1 MIRESFFVKA
11 FVSICAYLKNSW
23 LESRLYHIYCSLA
36 YMFTKWVEESTIISF
51 LSSDWEKKLGLS
63 ECRLMYKAEKISQSK
78 ALKKEKGLLKLLKES
93 VLISIANENM
103 LVCLIYLIFFALPF
117 LPTMVLLGLC
127 LISLALYVL
136 NIFVGRIKFR
146 LNGMT
151 GIFIILFGAAYI
163 MSSLTSGNISQ
174 SLKVMGVFIV
184 FLSMFFI
191 TADSINTE
199 KRLNVLIN
207 VFILSALLVSLYGIY
222 QYITG
227 AEMDAAWVDSNTFE
241 DIKTRVY
248 ATFTN
253 PNVLGEYLIVMT
265 ALSIGMFW
273 QEKRLV
279 FKIYYMVLSG
289 IMGLCLI
296 CTNSRGSM
304 LGLILAAGFFVLL
317 SEKRLLIAGILA
329 VLAMPFIM
337 PESLWQRLSSVT
349 ALNDSSSLYR
359 ISIYKASL
367 NMLKNYWFGGI
378 GVAAFNNIY
387 PMFSFEAANAYHSHN
402 LFLQEF
408 LELGIVGFTAFIA
421 SIIFFM
427 QRIYFAIKNSSRK
440 YQILL
445 GTIFGGFAG
454 LLLQGMVDYIWFDYS
469 IILFY
474 WAVMGLGMC
483 MIRLGGKAK

>member
-227 AEMDAAWVDSNTFE
+227 AQGSAA
-241 DIKTRVY
+241 
-248 ATFTN
+248 
-253 PNVLGEYLIVMT
+253 
-265 ALSIGMFW
+265 
-273 QEKRLV
+273 
-279 FKIYYMVLSG
+279 
-289 IMGLCLI
+289 
-296 CTNSRGSM
+296 
-304 LGLILAAGFFVLL
+304 
-317 SEKRLLIAGILA
+317 
-329 VLAMPFIM
+329 
-337 PESLWQRLSSVT
+337 
-349 ALNDSSSLYR
+349 
-359 ISIYKASL
+359 
-367 NMLKNYWFGGI
+367 
-378 GVAAFNNIY
+378 
-387 PMFSFEAANAYHSHN
+387 
-402 LFLQEF
+402 
-408 LELGIVGFTAFIA
+408 
-421 SIIFFM
+421 
-427 QRIYFAIKNSSRK
+427 
-440 YQILL
+440 
-445 GTIFGGFAG
+445 
-454 LLLQGMVDYIWFDYS
+454 
-469 IILFY
+469 
-474 WAVMGLGMC
+474 
-483 MIRLGGKAK
+483 